1 MSTAWEAL
9 VPCLCLRKFGGG
21 VEAGLEVSIASSSGD
36 EPHGGSGGKAD
47 DTVTYQHL
55 GLQEPHLPPA
65 LGVS

>member
-1 MSTAWEAL
+1 M
-9 VPCLCLRKFGGG
+9 
-21 VEAGLEVSIASSSGD
+21 EAGLEVSITTSSGD

>member
-1 MSTAWEAL
+1 M
-9 VPCLCLRKFGGG
+9 
-21 VEAGLEVSIASSSGD
+21 EAGLEVSIASSSGD